1 MICKIRMV
9 LAAPGPLLTPPSSSP
24 PRRPL
29 TGSTPPKLRSAMET
43 QPSGGRPQQAESGH
57 GRPGRAPSQHRRPT
71 TTPATA
77 RLAFRLRHTG
87 HPPSHPPTIRV
98 LRHAGLGFSVL
109 CLLRTNWST
118 GERLC
123 GGDANAL
130 AEELEPLWLITLLL
144 RVPEAFGCYI
154 SPHSARSACRLTAL
168 VRTNLRCRV
177 RVRVRSEMEACVDL
191 RGHGVVLG
199 VHESI

>member
-77 RLAFRLRHTG
+77 RLRRGL
-87 HPPSHPPTIRV
+87 PPTRG
-98 LRHAGLGFSVL
+98 RGKQCHSAA
-109 CLLRTNWST
+109 
-118 GERLC
+118 GERPC
-123 GGDANAL
+123 PVYH
-130 AEELEPLWLITLLL
+130 AETGL
-144 RVPEAFGCYI
+144 RWRAQTT
-154 SPHSARSACRLTAL
+154 SPIPST
-168 VRTNLRCRV
+168 RTFCMRCDMR
-177 RVRVRSEMEACVDL
+177 
-191 RGHGVVLG
+191 
-199 VHESI
+199 

>member
-1 MICKIRMV
+1 MYHCGVEVTESSTNKQHTLS
-9 LAAPGPLLTPPSSSP
+9 LATHPCYDSLGCSSAHWTVTQVSVGAMDACEWGPHPSP
-24 PRRPL
+24 PPEGASHL
-29 TGSTPPKLRSAMET
+29 
-43 QPSGGRPQQAESGH
+43 QPVR
-57 GRPGRAPSQHRRPT
+57 
-71 TTPATA
+71 
-77 RLAFRLRHTG
+77 
-87 HPPSHPPTIRV
+87 
-98 LRHAGLGFSVL
+98 RHAGLGFSVL